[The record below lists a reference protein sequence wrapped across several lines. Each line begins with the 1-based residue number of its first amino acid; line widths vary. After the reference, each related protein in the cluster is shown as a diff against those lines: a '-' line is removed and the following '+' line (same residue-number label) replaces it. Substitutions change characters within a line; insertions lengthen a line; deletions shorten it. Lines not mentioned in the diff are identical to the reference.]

1 MLVFDMGISF
11 SAYRTT
17 ANVIHWQND
26 EMQREVNE
34 KRKQGLRW
42 LNAALLSSE
51 REVRNFVLEKTD
63 KGTGTVPLHRKY
75 SRSAVV

>member
-1 MLVFDMGISF
+1 M
-11 SAYRTT
+11 R
-17 ANVIHWQND
+17 
-26 EMQREVNE
+26 